1 MLGMCKLQGDH
12 GQGSLKLSIQFT
24 FSNSVSTIIILAIT
38 EESKDSVLTLKVLES
53 LVNPQKLY
61 ENLGVT
67 VLRTGDLQY
76 LQLSVGIMTGNAMY
90 PCPFCMGE

>member
-1 MLGMCKLQGDH
+1 M
-12 GQGSLKLSIQFT
+12 
-24 FSNSVSTIIILAIT
+24 
-38 EESKDSVLTLKVLES
+38 LTLKVLES

-76 LQLSVGIMTGNAMY
+76 LQLSVGIMTGNAVDAE
-90 PCPFCMGE
+90 CNFRNVQKDLDDF